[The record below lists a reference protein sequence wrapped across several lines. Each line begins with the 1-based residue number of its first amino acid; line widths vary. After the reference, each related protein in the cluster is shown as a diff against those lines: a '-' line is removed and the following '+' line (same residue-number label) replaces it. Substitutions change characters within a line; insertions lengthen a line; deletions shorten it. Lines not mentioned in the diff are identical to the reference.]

1 MLLLKKHLY
10 NPIRDVIKKLKEHLF
25 GIETFFKFKEY
36 TKKRN
41 EVYNGG
47 KNILLVG
54 SGKSALEYRK
64 HNLKDVDIMAVNNSI
79 KAFDDLVVDYYLCA
93 TDFPKHE
100 MPKKNSYKEKISKYS
115 YRYHTLAFAKYY
127 TLPFRPLVGKTIFLD
142 SLNWV
147 FTKGYKKI
155 YLLGFDHDYNPNRVK
170 KWNGKYETNDKK
182 LEKIFKGK
190 GLEPDTFYG
199 QGTPDPLRFGKEKL
213 TNLFNLVE
221 AHGKFYGCEI
231 YNLSSNMNGL
241 ANFKRVKK
249 ID

>member
-1 MLLLKKHLY
+1 MLGLKKHIY

-25 GIETFFKFKEY
+25 GIETFIKLKEH
-36 TKKRN
+36 KKSRN
-41 EVYNGG
+41 EIYNGE

-54 SGKSALEYRK
+54 SGKSALEYKK
-64 HNLKDVDIMAVNNSI
+64 HNLKNVDVMAVNKSI
-79 KAFDDLVVDYYLCA
+79 KAFDNLVVDYYLCA
-93 TDFPKHE
+93 TDFPKTE
-100 MPKKNSYKEKISKYS
+100 VPKKSFYKEKISKYN

-127 TLPFRPLVGKTIFLD
+127 NLPFRPLVGKTVFLD
-142 SLNWV
+142 SLNWA

-170 KWNGKYETNDKK
+170 KWNGKYETDNKK

-190 GLEPDTFYG
+190 GFEPDTFYG

-213 TNLFNLVE
+213 SNLFSLVE

-231 YNLSSNMNGL
+231 CNLSSNKKGL
-241 ANFKRVKK
+241 TNFRRVIK

>member
-1 MLLLKKHLY
+1 MLGLKKHIY

-25 GIETFFKFKEY
+25 GIETFIKLKEH
-36 TKKRN
+36 KKSRN
-41 EVYNGG
+41 EIYNGE

-54 SGKSALEYRK
+54 SGKSALEYKK
-64 HNLKDVDIMAVNNSI
+64 HNLKNVDVMAVNKSI
-79 KAFDDLVVDYYLCA
+79 KAFDNLVVDYYLCA
-93 TDFPKHE
+93 TDFPKTE
-100 MPKKNSYKEKISKYS
+100 VPKKSFYKEKISKYN

-127 TLPFRPLVGKTIFLD
+127 NLPFRPLVGKTVFLD
-142 SLNWV
+142 SLNWA

-170 KWNGKYETNDKK
+170 KWNGKYETDNKK

-190 GLEPDTFYG
+190 GFEPDTFYG
-199 QGTPDPLRFGKEKL
+199 QGKPDPLRYDKKKL
-213 TNLFNLVE
+213 SNLFSLVE

-231 YNLSSNMNGL
+231 FNLSSNKKGL
-241 ANFKRVKK
+241 TNFRRVKK

>member
-1 MLLLKKHLY
+1 MLGLKKHIY

-25 GIETFFKFKEY
+25 GIETFIKLKEH
-36 TKKRN
+36 KKSRN
-41 EVYNGG
+41 EIYNGE

-54 SGKSALEYRK
+54 SGKSALEYKK
-64 HNLKDVDIMAVNNSI
+64 HNLKNVDVMAVNKSI
-79 KAFDDLVVDYYLCA
+79 KAFDNLVVDYYLCA
-93 TDFPKHE
+93 TDFPKTE
-100 MPKKNSYKEKISKYS
+100 VPKKSFYKEKISKYN

-127 TLPFRPLVGKTIFLD
+127 NLPFRPLVGKTVFLD
-142 SLNWV
+142 SLNWA

-170 KWNGKYETNDKK
+170 KWNGKYETDNKK

-190 GLEPDTFYG
+190 GFEPDTFYG
-199 QGTPDPLRFGKEKL
+199 QGTPDPLRFGKKKL
-213 TNLFNLVE
+213 SNLFSLVE

-231 YNLSSNMNGL
+231 FNLSSNKKGL
-241 ANFKRVKK
+241 TNFRRVIK